1 MFLPFRAISFP
12 FYFISKTYHNLK
24 IFKFADLF
32 HHLSFSLLQ
41 VSGTAKI
48 IKKKLIQCRDPIVVF
63 VWFKETAY
71 LLQKELTEHSLQES
85 SEYSEI
91 ISKKCDD
98 ESIGQNYEK
107 KNVKINN
114 FFDEIKIDFDQSK
127 LKCECFTG
135 DIIKH
140 EVSK

>member
-1 MFLPFRAISFP
+1 M
-12 FYFISKTYHNLK
+12 
-24 IFKFADLF
+24 
-32 HHLSFSLLQ
+32 LQ

-48 IKKKLIQCRDPIVVF
+48 IEKKLIQCRDPIVVF

-71 LLQKELTEHSLQES
+71 LLQKELAEHSLQES

-91 ISKKCDD
+91 FSKKCDD

-107 KNVKINN
+107 KNMKINN
-114 FFDEIKIDFDQSK
+114 FFDEIKIDFDDQSNI
-127 LKCECFTG
+127 KCECFTG

>member
-1 MFLPFRAISFP
+1 M
-12 FYFISKTYHNLK
+12 
-24 IFKFADLF
+24 
-32 HHLSFSLLQ
+32 LSLSLLQ

-91 ISKKCDD
+91 FSKKCDD

-107 KNVKINN
+107 KNMKINN
-114 FFDEIKIDFDQSK
+114 FFDEIKIDFDNQSNI
-127 LKCECFTG
+127 KCECFTG